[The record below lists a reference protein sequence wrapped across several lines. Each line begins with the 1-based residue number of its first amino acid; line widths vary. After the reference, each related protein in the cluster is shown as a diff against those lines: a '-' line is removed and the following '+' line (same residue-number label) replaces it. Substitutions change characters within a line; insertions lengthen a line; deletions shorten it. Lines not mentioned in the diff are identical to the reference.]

1 MPATEFLDTL
11 ARRSLTERE
20 SYQTFIDILGGAM
33 SDIEIAA
40 LLVAMKT
47 RGETAEEITGA
58 ALAMLDQA
66 RPFPRPAYRVAD
78 TCGTGGD
85 NLGTVNI
92 STAAAFV
99 AAAAGIPVAKHGNRA
114 SSSHA
119 GSADALES
127 LGLDLDCPPDTARR
141 ALDRAGVCFLFAPA
155 YHPGVRQ
162 AATVRR
168 TLRTR
173 TVMNLLGP
181 LVNPARP
188 AWQVMGVYAPHL
200 VRPIAETLHRLGV
213 SAALV
218 VHGSGLDELALH
230 GPTTAAFLRDGRIE
244 DLVLTPEDAGLPRA
258 PVGDLAGGDPA
269 ENGLWLRRLLA
280 GHGSSVH
287 AAAVALNAGALL
299 WIADRAGSL
308 AEGTR
313 LATAI
318 IAEGAGAERL
328 RLLLEEAA

>member
-11 ARRSLTERE
+11 ARRSLSEQE
-20 SYQTFIDILGGAM
+20 SYRTFTDILDGAM

-40 LLVAMKT
+40 LLAAMKT
-47 RGETAEEITGA
+47 RGETADEIAGA
-58 ALAMLDQA
+58 AMAMLEQA
-66 RPFPRPAYRVAD
+66 RPFPQPAYPVAD

-85 NLGTVNI
+85 GLGTVNI

-114 SSSHA
+114 SSSRA
-119 GSADALES
+119 GSADVLES
-127 LGLDLDCPPDTARR
+127 LGLDLERSPETARR

-155 YHPGVRQ
+155 YHPGVRK
-162 AATVRR
+162 AAIVRR

-188 AWQVMGVYAPHL
+188 TWQVMGVYAPHL
-200 VRPIAETLHRLGV
+200 VRPIAETLRRLGV
-213 SAALV
+213 SSALV

-230 GPTTAAFLRDGRIE
+230 GPTTAARLRAGRIE
-244 DLVLTPEDAGLPRA
+244 DLILTPEDAGLPRA
-258 PVGDLAGGDPA
+258 AVTELTGAGPEESGP
-269 ENGLWLRRLLA
+269 WLRELLA
-280 GHGSSVH
+280 GRGTP
-287 AAAVALNAGALL
+287 AQANAVALNAGALL
-299 WIADRAGSL
+299 WVADRAETL
-308 AEGTR
+308 AEGAR
-313 LATAI
+313 LASAV
-318 IAEGAGAERL
+318 IAEGSGADRL